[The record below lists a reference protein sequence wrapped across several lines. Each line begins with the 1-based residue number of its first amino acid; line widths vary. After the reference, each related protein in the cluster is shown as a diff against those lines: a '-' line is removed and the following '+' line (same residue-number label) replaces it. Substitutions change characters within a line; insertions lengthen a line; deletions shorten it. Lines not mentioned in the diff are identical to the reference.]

1 MERAIGDRF
10 NHYNSTLEVVELKDK
25 ICNNCFYYES
35 NCFKVRGVRGSCSA
49 KYRSDNRGVYFKEI
63 K

>member
-10 NHYNSTLEVVELKDK
+10 NHYNSTLEVVEFKDK

-35 NCFKVRGVRGSCSA
+35 NCFKVREVRGSCSA